1 MKNNR
6 PNFIAFIGGLAMLGV
21 GLFWLFSSVRVTTA
35 FFSVGLRIGNFN
47 MQNGM
52 VVVPFVVA
60 VILLF
65 LKPDSL
71 WRKIFAGLTLLIIVA
86 AIIYSTSFHL
96 VSMSLFNWIIILI
109 FTFGGL
115 ALVCR
120 ELFGKK

>member
-1 MKNNR
+1 
-6 PNFIAFIGGLAMLGV
+6 MLGV